1 MTEPTSPL
9 LPAVFFDGLRPIGRP
24 AGVRL
29 ANGTMTVVE
38 LATNV
43 PLAAWPYASVRQ
55 VDAPKGM
62 LRLAHHEAG
71 TDARLEF
78 TDIAAGDAVLSA
90 LGPVRK
96 LGAADRTTSF
106 KIAGWTVAALASLA
120 AFIIWGVPAIAQRLV
135 PLVSYDMEV
144 RLGESVRPQI
154 IDFLGGKRV
163 GAAECAHPAGVAALT
178 RLVSPLLEA
187 ADLPLPVRVTVI
199 KHPVPNA
206 FALPGGQILIL
217 SSLMDKVETPE
228 GVAAVLAHELGHV
241 ANRDGLN
248 GLFQSAGLGLVFSV
262 LVGDF
267 SGGAIAVAVAQ
278 NLAQASYTRD
288 AEATADRYAADL
300 LRKVAQ
306 SPKALGEALARITE
320 GEQTGGGLLD
330 FFSTHPSTPDRA
342 RALAREPGPE
352 TIKPPLD
359 AAGWKALQGICQV
372 TKEVK

>member
-1 MTEPTSPL
+1 MTEPAPETIPGL
-9 LPAVFFDGLRPIGRP
+9 FYDGLRPIGRP
-24 AGVRL
+24 ARVTVGDGAL
-29 ANGTMTVVE
+29 IVVE
-38 LATNV
+38 AASDL
-43 PLAAWPYASVRQ
+43 PLAKWPFGSIRQ
-55 VDAPKGM
+55 VDAPRGT

-78 TDIAAGDAVLSA
+78 TDTTAADAVIA
-90 LGPVRK
+90 RLGKVRK
-96 LGAADRTTSF
+96 LGVADRGTQF

-144 RLGESVRPQI
+144 RLGETVRPQI
-154 IDFLGGKRV
+154 IDFLGGKRT

-206 FALPGGQILIL
+206 FALPGGQVLIL

-241 ANRDGLN
+241 ANRDGMK
-248 GLFQSAGLGLVFSV
+248 GVFQSAGLGLVFSV

-267 SGGAIAVAVAQ
+267 SGGAIAVAIAQ

-288 AEATADRYAADL
+288 AEANADRYAADL

-320 GEQTGGGLLD
+320 GQQTGGGLLD

-342 RALAREPGPE
+342 RALAREPGPQS
-352 TIKPPLD
+352 IKAPLD
-359 AAGWKALQGICQV
+359 AAGWQALQGICQV
-372 TKEVK
+372 LKDVK